1 MSILETI
8 GVERHFTSAGVTVR
22 AVDGIDLEVADGEFV
37 SVMGPSG
44 CGKST
49 LLHLMG
55 GLDRPTGGEIHVAGE
70 RVDAWNE
77 TRWAKLRRRRIGFVF
92 QSFNLVDNLSA
103 RDNLVLPAVLA
114 GQNAKHASRE
124 ADELLAMLGLADR
137 ASASPAELS
146 GGERQR
152 VAIGRAVIN
161 RPDILLADEPTG
173 SLDSAA
179 TTEVLRLIQRL
190 HTEGQTVVMVTHDHR
205 IASAADRMVSLRDG
219 QVVDDVHLKGGTGRG
234 LVVAD
239 LVDG

>member
-1 MSILETI
+1 M
-8 GVERHFTSAGVTVR
+8 R
-22 AVDGIDLEVADGEFV
+22 AVDGIDIQVSEGEFV

-49 LLHLMG
+49 LLRLMG
-55 GLDRPTGGEIHVAGE
+55 GLDRPTDGEVHVAGE
-70 RVDAWNE
+70 RVDGWSE
-77 TRWAKLRRRRIGFVF
+77 SQWAKLRRRRIGFVF

-114 GQNAKHASRE
+114 GQSAKKALRE
-124 ADELLAMLGLADR
+124 ADVLLATLGLADQ
-137 ASASPAELS
+137 ASSSPAELS

-173 SLDSAA
+173 SLDSVA

-190 HTEGQTVVMVTHDHR
+190 HG
-205 IASAADRMVSLRDG
+205 DG
-219 QVVDDVHLKGGTGRG
+219 RPW
-234 LVVAD
+234 
-239 LVDG
+239 

>member
-1 MSILETI
+1 MSLLETV
-8 GVERHFTSAGVTVR
+8 GVERHFTSKGVTAR
-22 AVDGIDLEVADGEFV
+22 AVDGIDLAVADGEFV

-55 GLDRPTGGEIHVAGE
+55 GLDRPTGGEIYVAGE
-70 RVDAWNE
+70 RVDGWNE

-114 GQNAKHASRE
+114 GQSSKSALSE
-124 ADELLAMLGLADR
+124 ADALLATLGLADQS
-137 ASASPAELS
+137 ASSPAELS

-173 SLDSAA
+173 SLDSVA
-179 TTEVLRLIQRL
+179 TTEVLRLIQSL
-190 HTEGQTVVMVTHDHR
+190 HRDGQAVVMVTHDHR

-219 QVVDDVHLKGGTGRG
+219 RVVDDVQLTGGTGRS

>member
-1 MSILETI
+1 MSILETVA
-8 GVERHFTSAGVTVR
+8 VERHFAARGATVR

-49 LLHLMG
+49 LLHLLG
-55 GLDRPTGGEIHVAGE
+55 GLDRPTGGEVHVAGE
-70 RVDAWNE
+70 RVDRWNE
-77 TRWAKLRRRRIGFVF
+77 TQWAKLRRRRIGFVF

-114 GQNAKHASRE
+114 GHSTKRALRS
-124 ADELLAMLGLADR
+124 ADELLATLGLADQA
-137 ASASPAELS
+137 ASSPAELS

-173 SLDSAA
+173 SLDSVA
-179 TTEVLRLIQRL
+179 TAEVLRLIQRL
-190 HTEGQTVVMVTHDHR
+190 HSEGQTVVMVTHDHR
-205 IASAADRMVSLRDG
+205 IASAADRMVSMRDG
-219 QVVDDVHLKGGTGRG
+219 RLVDDVLLKGGTGRA

>member
-1 MSILETI
+1 MSVLEMI
-8 GVERHFTSAGVTVR
+8 GVERHFASSGVTVR
-22 AVDGIDLEVADGEFV
+22 AVDGIDLQVGDGEFV

-55 GLDRPTGGEIHVAGE
+55 GLDRPTGGEVHVAGE
-70 RVDAWNE
+70 RVDGWSE
-77 TRWAKLRRRRIGFVF
+77 SQWAKLRRRRIGFVF

-103 RDNLVLPAVLA
+103 RDNIVLPAVLA
-114 GQNAKHASRE
+114 GQSAKQASRE
-124 ADELLAMLGLADR
+124 ADALLATLGLAGR
-137 ASASPAELS
+137 ASSSPAELS

-173 SLDSAA
+173 SLDSVA
-179 TTEVLRLIQRL
+179 TTDVLRLIQRL
-190 HTEGQTVVMVTHDHR
+190 HRDGQTVLMVTHDHR
-205 IASAADRMVSLRDG
+205 IASAADRMVLLRDG
-219 QVVDDVHLKGGTGRG
+219 RVVDDVQLKGGTGRA